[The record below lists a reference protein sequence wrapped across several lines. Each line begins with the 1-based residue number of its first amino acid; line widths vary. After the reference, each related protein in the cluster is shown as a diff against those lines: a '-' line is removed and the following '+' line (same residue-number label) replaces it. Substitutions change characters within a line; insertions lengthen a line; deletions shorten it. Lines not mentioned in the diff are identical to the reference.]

1 MKKKILFI
9 VFSFAILLVACRP
22 EPIPI
27 SGDILFSD
35 DFSTQENGWTR
46 LINEGGLM
54 GYDAAGFR
62 FFIREE
68 GVDYWTTPGLSLSNT
83 RVEVD
88 VLQYAG
94 PVENRMGIICR
105 HQNDQNFYFFVI
117 SADGY
122 YAIGKNKDGRSTL
135 LEQNAMQYSGA
146 IKKGVVINHLRAECQ
161 GSTLSFFVNDV
172 PVALVVDE
180 DFSSGDVGLL
190 AGTFDRGDL
199 DILFDNFVVTQP

>member
-1 MKKKILFI
+1 
-9 VFSFAILLVACRP
+9 
-22 EPIPI
+22 
-27 SGDILFSD
+27 
-35 DFSTQENGWTR
+35 
-46 LINEGGLM
+46 
-54 GYDAAGFR
+54 
-62 FFIREE
+62 
-68 GVDYWTTPGLSLSNT
+68 
-83 RVEVD
+83 
-88 VLQYAG
+88 
-94 PVENRMGIICR
+94 MGIICR